1 MPAAAEAPTPDSMN
15 PTESR
20 QDPSGADYDVLVL
33 APNPWHGQWV
43 NRQQLFS
50 RIGRVRNVLYSC
62 GGLFSWDR
70 GGEEWAAASWFGG
83 FHRADNVWVDTPAK
97 ALVRVP
103 RVGPLDR
110 WALQRQA
117 TRWKRQL
124 QRDGRRPLVA
134 YLFHPMFRP
143 YVEALAPDHL
153 VYHAYDK
160 YDHMPGWTEALEADE
175 RWLASHADLV
185 VAASEEMAEGLRGKG
200 AAQVHHLPNGA
211 HVEAFKAALS
221 PDVPEPDDLRAIPH
235 PRLGWVGSLHP
246 QVDYAMVAELAQRRP
261 QWQFVFV
268 GDPSPQR
275 DARAEADRALCRSR
289 PNVHFLG
296 GRPIDEIPRYVSK
309 MDVNLMCYRL
319 ADQQWIRA
327 IYPLK
332 LHEYLAAGHPVVS
345 ADIPSVRPFADV
357 VQIVDGVDA
366 WEAALDDA
374 LRSGGRGTRAAR
386 QAVADANSWDHRVGL
401 LSGWMRDME
410 SAPRHDGA
418 AAAPRQVAGTP

>member
-1 MPAAAEAPTPDSMN
+1 MSAVATN
-15 PTESR
+15 I
-20 QDPSGADYDVLVL
+20 LVL

-50 RIGRVRNVLYSC
+50 RLGMEYTVVYS
-62 GGLFSWDR
+62 S
-70 GGEEWAAASWFGG
+70 GG
-83 FHRADNVWVDTPAK
+83 FHSWDLGSSEWQEATWRGQFSRSDNVWVDSAPKLLT
-97 ALVRVP
+97 RIP
-103 RVGPLDR
+103 RVAPLDR
-110 WALQRQA
+110 WTLQQLVRRWRRVFRQH
-117 TRWKRQL
+117 
-124 QRDGRRPLVA
+124 GSGVSLVM
-134 YLFHPMFRP
+134 YVFHPMFRP
-143 YVEALAPDHL
+143 YVEALQPDRL
-153 VYHAYDK
+153 VYHVYDK
-160 YDHMPGWTEALEADE
+160 YDHMPGWTDALEADE
-175 RWLASHADLV
+175 RWLATHADLV
-185 VAASEEMAEGLRGKG
+185 VAASEEMAEGLRNKG

-221 PDVPEPDDLRAIPH
+221 HDVPEPDDLQAIPH

-275 DARAEADRALCRSR
+275 DDRAEADRALCRSR

-296 GRPIDEIPRYVSK
+296 GRPIGEIPRYVSK

-374 LRSGGRGTRAAR
+374 LHDRGRGTRAAR
-386 QAVADANSWDHRVGL
+386 QEVADANSWDHRVGL
-401 LSGWMRDME
+401 LSGWLAEMR
-410 SAPRHDGA
+410 SAPRRSA
-418 AAAPRQVAGTP
+418 AAAAGRPLAGTS